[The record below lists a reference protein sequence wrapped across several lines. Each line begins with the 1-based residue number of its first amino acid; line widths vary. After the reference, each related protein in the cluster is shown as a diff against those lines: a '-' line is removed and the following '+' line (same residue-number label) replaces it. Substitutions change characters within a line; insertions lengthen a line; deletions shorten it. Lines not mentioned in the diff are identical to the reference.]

1 MEYRKPLWYGDDI
14 KESKKTMK
22 KFVAIIIAVL
32 LFSTAACGKE
42 IEQAETTAEN
52 ATESIQISEKLMQ
65 ITISAVEQS
74 EEAKTESDNGGGYT
88 SQTEEWVD
96 VEAMEAEIIAKYGE
110 AEITEDVTRAQEE
123 STVPEETETQT
134 ETAA

>member
-1 MEYRKPLWYGDDI
+1 
-14 KESKKTMK
+14 MK